1 MALEAHITE
10 LGHKHKALDLKI
22 EEEIS
27 RPTTDTTKVTE
38 LKRQKLLLKDEINR
52 LKTTVN

>member
-22 EEEIS
+22 EEETS
-27 RPTTDTTKVTE
+27 RPTTDTAKVTE